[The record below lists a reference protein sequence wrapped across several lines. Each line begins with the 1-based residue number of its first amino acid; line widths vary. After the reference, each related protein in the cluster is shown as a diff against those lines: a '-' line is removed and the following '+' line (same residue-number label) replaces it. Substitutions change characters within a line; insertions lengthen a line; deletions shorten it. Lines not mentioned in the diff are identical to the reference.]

1 MDLKEAKAISSL
13 FQAVHT
19 SASVRL
25 ARGARERKRIFEAL
39 QQGTGQCTSYRLD
52 WLKSA
57 SDELVGQLA
66 HVAQKFNENHQFDQC
81 SVQDLVDILEMAAG
95 KLRRD

>member
-1 MDLKEAKAISSL
+1 MDAKQAKEVSKI

-25 ARGARERKRIFEAL
+25 ARGARERKRLFEAL
-39 QQGTGQCTSYRLD
+39 QAGVNPNSYRLD
-52 WLKSA
+52 WLKTA
-57 SDELVGQLA
+57 SDELVQQLA
-66 HVAQKFNENHQFDQC
+66 HIAQKFNENHAFDQC

-95 KLRRD
+95 KIRRD